1 MEIVQYK
8 KHKIYLDT
16 IPKGTLLFRVVP
28 NKEDDL
34 TGVSVGNKKC
44 IPPQYNVF
52 FYFNPFVTESQP
64 RWYESIKSM
73 EVYELEK
80 DVKVVLLLKPSPHTR
95 GDSRYK
101 TMKSK
106 TFMITCNKTRKSCL
120 KGRPY
125 DPCFEDGFIK
135 QFPNVV
141 GYIGVGRNDSL
152 ELKAYMKTSLKPVI
166 DYIQMAEDRR
176 GVTGTPELVLYP
188 LQHRHQKDIMIKD
201 PEEWKQTQDF
211 NYKHLQ
217 SLPHNQT
224 DLLDFIQHHTTRDQN
239 TGYYFYK
246 E

>member
-1 MEIVQYK
+1 MEIVKYK
-8 KHKIYLDT
+8 HHKIYLDT

-28 NKEDDL
+28 EKEDDL

-64 RWYESIKSM
+64 RWYESIKTM
-73 EVYELEK
+73 EVYQLEK
-80 DVKVVLLLKPSPHTR
+80 DVKVVLLLQPSPDSR

-101 TMKSK
+101 TKKTK

-125 DPCFEDGFIK
+125 DPCFEEGFIK
-135 QFPNVV
+135 KFPNVV

-152 ELKAYMKTSLKPVI
+152 ELKAYMKTSLQPVI
-166 DYIQMAEDRR
+166 DYIQIAEDAR

-188 LQHRHQKDIMIKD
+188 LQERNLKDIVISNPD
-201 PEEWKQTQDF
+201 EWIQTQHF

-217 SLPHNQT
+217 SLPHNQK
-224 DLLDFIQHHTTRDQN
+224 DLLQFIQNHTTRDQT
-239 TGYYFYK
+239 TGYYYK
-246 E
+246 L

>member
-1 MEIVQYK
+1 MHYK

-16 IPKGTLLFRVVP
+16 IQKGTLLFRVVP
-28 NKEDDL
+28 HKEDDF
-34 TGVSVGNKKC
+34 TGVSIGDKKC

-52 FYFNPFVTESQP
+52 FYFNPFITESQP
-64 RWYESIKSM
+64 RWYEFIKSM

-80 DVKVVLLLKPSPHTR
+80 DVKVVLLLKPSPDTR

-101 TMKSK
+101 TTKTK
-106 TFMITCNKTRKSCL
+106 TFMVTCNKTRKSCL

-135 QFPNVV
+135 KFPDVV

-166 DYIQMAEDRR
+166 DYIQIAEDRR

-188 LQHRHQKDIMIKD
+188 LQHRNQKDILIENPD
-201 PEEWKQTQDF
+201 EWMKTQKF
-211 NYKHLQ
+211 NYKHLK
-217 SLPHNQT
+217 SLPQNQK
-224 DLLDFIQHHTTRDQN
+224 DLREFIDQHTVRDQT
-239 TGYYFYK
+239 TGYYSYK

>member
-1 MEIVQYK
+1 MEIVNYK

-28 NKEDDL
+28 EKEDDF
-34 TGVSVGNKKC
+34 TGVSVGYKKC

-64 RWYESIKSM
+64 RWYESIKTM

-101 TMKSK
+101 TKKTK

-125 DPCFEDGFIK
+125 DPCFEEEFIK
-135 QFPNVV
+135 KFPNVV

-166 DYIQMAEDRR
+166 DYIQIEEDNR

-188 LQHRHQKDIMIKD
+188 LQERTQEDIVISNPD
-201 PEEWKQTQDF
+201 EWIQTQHF
-211 NYKHLQ
+211 NYKHLK
-217 SLPHNQT
+217 SLPHNQK
-224 DLLDFIQHHTTRDQN
+224 DLLNFIQNHTIRDQN
-239 TGYYFYK
+239 TGYYYK
-246 E
+246 S

>member
-1 MEIVQYK
+1 MEIVKYK
-8 KHKIYLDT
+8 NHKIYLDT

-28 NKEDDL
+28 DKEDDF
-34 TGVSVGNKKC
+34 TGVSIGNKKC

-64 RWYESIKSM
+64 RWYESIKTM

-80 DVKVVLLLKPSPHTR
+80 DIKVVLLLKPSPDTR

-101 TMKSK
+101 TTKTK
-106 TFMITCNKTRKSCL
+106 TFMVPCNKTRKSCL

-125 DPCFEDGFIK
+125 DPCFEEGFIK
-135 QFPNVV
+135 KFPNVV

-166 DYIQMAEDRR
+166 DYIQIAEDRR

-188 LQHRHQKDIMIKD
+188 LQERNLKDILISNPD
-201 PEEWKQTQDF
+201 EWIQTQHF
-211 NYKHLQ
+211 NYKHLK
-217 SLPHNQT
+217 SVPHNQK
-224 DLLDFIQHHTTRDQN
+224 DLLNFINNNTTRDQT
-239 TGYYFYK
+239 TGYYYK
-246 E
+246 L

>member
-1 MEIVQYK
+1 MEIVKYK
-8 KHKIYLDT
+8 HHKIYLDT

-28 NKEDDL
+28 EKQSDL
-34 TGVSVGNKKC
+34 TGVSVGNKTC

-64 RWYESIKSM
+64 RWYESIKTM
-73 EVYELEK
+73 EVYQLEK
-80 DVKVVLLLKPSPHTR
+80 DVKVVLLLQPSPHTR

-101 TMKSK
+101 TKKAK

-125 DPCFEDGFIK
+125 DPCFEEGFIK
-135 QFPNVV
+135 KFPDVV

-152 ELKAYMKTSLKPVI
+152 ELKAYMKTSLQPVI
-166 DYIQMAEDRR
+166 DYIQIAEDAR

-188 LQHRHQKDIMIKD
+188 LQERNLKDIVISNPD
-201 PEEWKQTQDF
+201 EWIQTQHF

-217 SLPHNQT
+217 SLPHNQK
-224 DLLDFIQHHTTRDQN
+224 DLLNFIQNHTTRDQT
-239 TGYYFYK
+239 TGYYYK
-246 E
+246 L

>member
-1 MEIVQYK
+1 
-8 KHKIYLDT
+8 
-16 IPKGTLLFRVVP
+16 
-28 NKEDDL
+28 
-34 TGVSVGNKKC
+34 
-44 IPPQYNVF
+44 
-52 FYFNPFVTESQP
+52 
-64 RWYESIKSM
+64 M

-101 TMKSK
+101 TLKSK

-135 QFPNVV
+135 QFPEVV

-166 DYIQMAEDRR
+166 DYIQMTEDRR

-188 LQHRHQKDIMIKD
+188 LQHRHQKDILIKN
-201 PEEWKQTQDF
+201 PEEWKQTQEF

-224 DLLDFIQHHTTRDQN
+224 DLLKFIEHHTTRDQN

>member
-1 MEIVQYK
+1 MEIVHYK

-16 IPKGTLLFRVVP
+16 IQKGTLLFRVVP
-28 NKEDDL
+28 HKEDDF
-34 TGVSVGNKKC
+34 TGVSIGDKKC

-52 FYFNPFVTESQP
+52 FYFNPFITESQP
-64 RWYESIKSM
+64 RWYEFIKSM

-80 DVKVVLLLKPSPHTR
+80 DVKVVLLLKPSPDTR

-101 TMKSK
+101 TTKTK
-106 TFMITCNKTRKSCL
+106 TFMVTCNKTRKSCL

-135 QFPNVV
+135 KFPDVV

-152 ELKAYMKTSLKPVI
+152 ELKAYMKTTLKPVI
-166 DYIQMAEDRR
+166 DYIQIAEDRR

-188 LQHRHQKDIMIKD
+188 LQHRNQKDILIENPD
-201 PEEWKQTQDF
+201 EWMKTQKF
-211 NYKHLQ
+211 NYKHLK
-217 SLPHNQT
+217 SLPQNQK
-224 DLLDFIQHHTTRDQN
+224 DLREFIDQHTVRDQT
-239 TGYYFYK
+239 TGYYSYK

>member
-1 MEIVQYK
+1 MEIVNYK
-8 KHKIYLDT
+8 KHKIYLET

-28 NKEDDL
+28 DKEDDF
-34 TGVSVGNKKC
+34 TGVSLQDKKC

-64 RWYESIKSM
+64 RWYETIQNM

-80 DVKVVLLLKPSPHTR
+80 DTKVVLLLKPSPDTR

-101 TMKSK
+101 TKKTK

-125 DPCFEDGFIK
+125 DPCFEDAFIQK
-135 QFPNVV
+135 FPDVV

-166 DYIQMAEDRR
+166 DYIQIAEDER
-176 GVTGTPELVLYP
+176 GVTGSPELVLYP
-188 LQHRHQKDIMIKD
+188 LQHRHQKDIFIKN
-201 PEEWKQTQDF
+201 PEEWKQSQKF
-211 NYKHLQ
+211 NYKHIQ
-217 SLPHNQT
+217 SIPQKQQA
-224 DLLDFIQHHTTRDQN
+224 LLEFIQQHTSRDPV

>member
-1 MEIVQYK
+1 MEIVTYK

-28 NKEDDL
+28 DKEDDF
-34 TGVSVGNKKC
+34 TGVSVGTKKC

-64 RWYESIKSM
+64 RWYESIKTI

-101 TMKSK
+101 SKKTK

-135 QFPNVV
+135 QFPSVV

-166 DYIQMAEDRR
+166 NYIQMAEDTR
-176 GVTGTPELVLYP
+176 GVTGSPELVLYP
-188 LQHRHQKDIMIKD
+188 LQHRNTKDILIENT
-201 PEEWKQTQDF
+201 EEWKQSQHF

-217 SLPHNQT
+217 SLPHNQKA
-224 DLLDFIQHHTTRDQN
+224 LVEFVQQHTTRDQI
-239 TGYYFYK
+239 TGYYSYK